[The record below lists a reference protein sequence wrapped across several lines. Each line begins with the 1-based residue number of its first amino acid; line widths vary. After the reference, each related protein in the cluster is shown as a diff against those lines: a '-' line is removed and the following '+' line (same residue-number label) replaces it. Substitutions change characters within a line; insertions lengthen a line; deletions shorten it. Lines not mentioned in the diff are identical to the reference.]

1 MFWQHWEGIS
11 RHLQKISWLI
21 VINLVKIYFRSLF
34 FCTSF
39 GKKYFEIWFRKFSE
53 LATLSKQIFLWLEV
67 VNLSD
72 NYFQKSHFTHLKNL
86 VERSLRWAVHF
97 DCLATLSK
105 DIETWVNLFEFFMTW
120 CCKLRWNWYQNQ
132 LLDFHRFK
140 MFKGFP
146 ISHKM
151 WWSGN
156 TVIKNRNSGYNL
168 LFFNSI
174 L

>member
-1 MFWQHWEGIS
+1 MKFHVLATLRRDIKTFKEHFMANGY
-11 RHLQKISWLI
+11 K
-21 VINLVKIYFRSLF
+21 
-34 FCTSF
+34 F
-39 GKKYFEIWFRKFSE
+39 GKKLLPQPTFLYIIWKKYFEIWFRKFSE

-86 VERSLRWAVHF
+86 VERSLRWAIHF

-140 MFKGFP
+140 IFKGFP

-156 TVIKNRNSGYNL
+156 TVIKNRNSSYN
-168 LFFNSI
+168 
-174 L
+174 